1 MSIKF
6 GPNEERCRKAIWQAA
21 SFAVAEG
28 KSRLEFMASMVVDH
42 GLDAAKQA
50 KKAYEVQAQRHNQA
64 VRRSEQR

>member
-6 GPNEERCRKAIWQAA
+6 DPNEERCRKAIGQAA
-21 SFAVAEG
+21 RFAVAEG

-42 GLDAAKQA
+42 GPDAAKQA
-50 KKAYEVQAQRHNQA
+50 AFETQAQRHGQA